1 MKCPKC
7 GYPVLPKFTKCPHCG
22 ESLIKEDNNTNL
34 PDANDFSIVK
44 GRAIW
49 NVQKGEI
56 AHLIKETELINTDG
70 LKGVIVQEGCSAI
83 VFYEWNHH
91 FHYASWHLLFSNK
104 RANPCYKTCRAKRA

>member
-44 GRAIW
+44 GRAIGMY
-49 NVQKGEI
+49 KREKS
-56 AHLIKETELINTDG
+56 LIL
-70 LKGVIVQEGCSAI
+70 S
-83 VFYEWNHH
+83 
-91 FHYASWHLLFSNK
+91 K
-104 RANPCYKTCRAKRA
+104 RLS

>member
-83 VFYEWNHH
+83 VFMNGIITSIMQAGIYS
-91 FHYASWHLLFSNK
+91 FQQKSQPLL
-104 RANPCYKTCRAKRA
+104 